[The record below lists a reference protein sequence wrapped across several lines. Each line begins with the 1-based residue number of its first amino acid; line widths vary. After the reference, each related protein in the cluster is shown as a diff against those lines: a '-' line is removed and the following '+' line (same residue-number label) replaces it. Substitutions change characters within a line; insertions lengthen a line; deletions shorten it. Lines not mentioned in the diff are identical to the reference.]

1 MDRARL
7 SQEARRLLEM
17 RLEALEVERLPQLE
31 REAASSGDAAIVA
44 ALRASRDEATRVR
57 KGPRSATPLEEAEH
71 DPDVVDLGDTVTV
84 RREGSVDREHFT
96 IVGELESRLDDSWV
110 STEAPLGSALLGAHV
125 GESVEVSTPGGVT
138 RYDVLRIERG

>member
-57 KGPRSATPLEEAEH
+57 KALESAAPLEEAEH
-71 DPDVVDLGDTVTV
+71 DPAVVELGDTVTV
-84 RREGSVDREHFT
+84 RGEGSVDRERFT

-110 STEAPLGSALLGAHV
+110 STEAPLGRALLGAHV

-138 RYDVLRIERG
+138 HYDVLRIERG